1 MFLTRLARPSIKTE
15 RGSALIAVIGVMA
28 VGMVVTAMIA
38 TSVVTAFGQS
48 TAARAGVQSHAAAD
62 AGIVAAQT
70 GLFTPGNC
78 AAQSP
83 AGTYTSVALAYSVT
97 VEYNAGA
104 GWQAGCPPLTATQ
117 IRLISTGTAA
127 AVGVAGASSGNTNKV
142 EAVFNWRVPGPA
154 PSGPSMYLYKG
165 GQVEANSS
173 FDLQDGDG
181 TGLMV
186 KNGDLTC
193 DKNNTVINGSVA
205 VFGNLTFTNK
215 CTVRKNASVTGTA
228 ALGSGFVLGKLEAP
242 APVSPSDFLSRVGS
256 YDPIVTMPVV
266 PDWADVTY
274 TPADW
279 LKPDGT
285 PYTVQPAISGLGC
298 ILSSG
303 SMGDPAGEPVIYDAR
318 GCVGGVNIANNLT
331 MNLTSDVVLFAESF
345 NFQGL
350 AATVNSVVFKS
361 STTAVHKLW
370 FITPDYVDDD
380 KPTCKRPLLPLVP
393 LPGDQGDFTIKNGF
407 TIAPTIQAMLYTP
420 CAFDAKNGF
429 DWTGQIYAGQFSH
442 IQNNPKFS
450 FVKMGIAGAD
460 LGGDGGGGGGAV
472 TIHWPQPGAV
482 VSMRDVN

>member
-1 MFLTRLARPSIKTE
+1 MFLTRLTRPRINTD

-28 VGMVVTAMIA
+28 VGMIVTAMIA
-38 TSVVTAFGQS
+38 TSVVSAMGQS

-70 GLFTPGNC
+70 GLYTTGDC
-78 AAQSP
+78 AAHS
-83 AGTYTSVALAYSVT
+83 GTYTSTAPAYTVT
-97 VEYNAGA
+97 VEYNAGS
-104 GWQAGCPPLTATQ
+104 GWQAGCPPLSATQ
-117 IRLISTGTAA
+117 IRLVSTGTAA
-127 AVGVAGASSGNTNKV
+127 APGVAGASAGNTNKV

-186 KNGDLTC
+186 KDGDLTC

-205 VFGNLTFTNK
+205 VFGNLTFTNR
-215 CTVRKNASVTGTA
+215 CTIRKDASVSGTA
-228 ALGSGFVLGKLEAP
+228 ALGSGYVLGKLEAA
-242 APVSPSDFLSRVGS
+242 APVTPSDFLSRVGS
-256 YDPIVTMPVV
+256 YDPVVTMPVV
-266 PDWADVTY
+266 PTWADVTY

-279 LKPDGT
+279 MKPDST

-298 ILSSG
+298 TLSSG
-303 SMGDPAGEPVIYDAR
+303 SLGDPAGEPVIYDAR
-318 GCVGGVNIANNLT
+318 GCIGGLKVGTNLT

-345 NFQGL
+345 NLQGQTS
-350 AATVNSVVFKS
+350 TVNSVIFKS
-361 STTAVHKLW
+361 STSAVHKLW

-380 KPTCKRPLLPLVP
+380 KPTCKRPLVPLVP
-393 LPGDQGDFTIKNGF
+393 LLGDQGDFTIKNSL
-407 TIAPTIQAMLYTP
+407 TIDSTIQAMLYTP
-420 CAFDAKNGF
+420 CAFEAKNGF
-429 DWTGQIYAGQFSH
+429 TWNGQIYAGQFSH

-460 LGGDGGGGGGAV
+460 LGGDGGGGGAG
-472 TIHWPQPGAV
+472 TIHKPQPGAV